1 MMNNRIAKSPCFD
14 GRRQTDPSRD
24 WEYVSE
30 VERGQPTNNGFGAEI
45 LIFCKIVSRLPIGPR
60 DSFYFHVGERETLVH
75 TRGDNTASDA
85 ELVRQA
91 GNGRPDAYGE
101 LARRWSPCVMAVC
114 HARVRCQTSAADL
127 AQETLLRGFRDL
139 VTLKSPEKFGAWLR
153 GIAHRVCLDWLKSKQ
168 RSQVPFSRLASD
180 GHPCELLAA
189 SNDVGAAVDQLDELN
204 RLMVEIESLSDNHRE
219 ALMLFYYGEMSYRDM
234 AELLGVSAA
243 TINARLSEAR
253 ELLRERLGTSRRET
267 HEL

>member
-1 MMNNRIAKSPCFD
+1 L
-14 GRRQTDPSRD
+14 
-24 WEYVSE
+24 Y
-30 VERGQPTNNGFGAEI
+30 AEI
-45 LIFCKIVSRLPIGPR
+45 RIYSKIVSRFPIGPR
-60 DSFYFHVGERETLVH
+60 DSFYFHVGELETLVH
-75 TRGDNTASDA
+75 ACGDTTASDA
-85 ELVRQA
+85 ELVRLA

-101 LARRWSPCVMAVC
+101 LARRWSPRVMAVC
-114 HARVRCQTSAADL
+114 HARVRCQNSAADL

-168 RSQVPFSRLASD
+168 RSQVPFSRLA
-180 GHPCELLAA
+180 GEGRPCELMAGGD
-189 SNDVGAAVDQLDELN
+189 DVGAAVEQVDEVK
-204 RLMVEIESLSDNHRE
+204 RLMAEIETLSENHRE
-219 ALMLFYYGEMSYRDM
+219 ALMLFYYSEMSYRDM

-253 ELLRERLGTSRRET
+253 ELLRERLGTSRRAT

>member
-1 MMNNRIAKSPCFD
+1 V
-14 GRRQTDPSRD
+14 
-24 WEYVSE
+24 YV
-30 VERGQPTNNGFGAEI
+30 
-45 LIFCKIVSRLPIGPR
+45 
-60 DSFYFHVGERETLVH
+60 
-75 TRGDNTASDA
+75 RGDQTASDA

-101 LARRWSPCVMAVC
+101 LARRWSPRVMAVC
-114 HARVRCQTSAADL
+114 HARVRCQSAAADL

-168 RSQVPFSRLASD
+168 RSQVPFTRLAAN
-180 GHPCELLAA
+180 GHPCELPAGDDDVVASVELADEV
-189 SNDVGAAVDQLDELN
+189 SRLMAAVEA
-204 RLMVEIESLSDNHRE
+204 LSDHHRE

-234 AELLGVSAA
+234 AEFLGVSSA
-243 TINARLSEAR
+243 TINARLTEAR
-253 ELLRERLGTSRRET
+253 ELLRGRLAGSRGET